1 MFSDFTSFSPLIA
14 LKPSGS
20 VKSPVIPVISDLP
33 VLTNTTARVDGPSP
47 GPTST
52 FMGLSGT

>member
-1 MFSDFTSFSPLIA
+1 MLSVFTSFSPLIA

-20 VKSPVIPVISDLP
+20 IKSPVIPVISDLP
-33 VLTNTTARVDGPSP
+33 VFTNTTASVEGPSP

-52 FMGLSGT
+52 FIGLS